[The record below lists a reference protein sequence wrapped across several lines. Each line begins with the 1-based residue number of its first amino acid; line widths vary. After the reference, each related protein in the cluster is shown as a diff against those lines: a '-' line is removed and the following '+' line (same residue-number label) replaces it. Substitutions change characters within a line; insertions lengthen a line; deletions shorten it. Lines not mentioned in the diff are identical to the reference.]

1 LDYKVD
7 LEEKLQKEVSKKL
20 NWSDFF
26 DKKFCYTLLAK
37 TQICVVPLSSF
48 NSSYL
53 GFRMTLLEND
63 FEKYCNTLRTI
74 KDFILKYRK

>member
-1 LDYKVD
+1 
-7 LEEKLQKEVSKKL
+7 
-20 NWSDFF
+20 
-26 DKKFCYTLLAK
+26 LLAK

-63 FEKYCNTLRTI
+63 FEKYKKTLATI
-74 KDFILKYRK
+74 KEFILQFRKN